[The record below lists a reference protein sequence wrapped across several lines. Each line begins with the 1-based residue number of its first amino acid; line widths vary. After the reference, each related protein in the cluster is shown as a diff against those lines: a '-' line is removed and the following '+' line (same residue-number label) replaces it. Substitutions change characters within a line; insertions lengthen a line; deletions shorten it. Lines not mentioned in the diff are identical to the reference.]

1 MQTSTASDSIVVESG
16 LQLIILVEAIVGED
30 ENALAELY
38 DSTVAKVYGLAL
50 KITQRHDLAEDVVTD
65 TYMQVWQEAG
75 NFDFARGSIIAW
87 MLMICRSRAID
98 ALRNLDKANSHAEP
112 DLLRIES
119 EEVSTSLDIVMML
132 ERESEIRLAMMA
144 LSGRQRQLIAL
155 AFFKGYTHEEIA
167 NQMNIPLGTI
177 KSSIKRAQVKL
188 KTLLNEESS

>member
-1 MQTSTASDSIVVESG
+1 MQTSTASDRILVESG
-16 LQLIILVEAIVGED
+16 EQLIVLVEAIVDQD

-98 ALRNLDKANSHAEP
+98 ALRSLDNACSHAEP

-132 ERESEIRLAMMA
+132 ERESEIRLAMMT
-144 LSGRQRQLIAL
+144 LSGKQRQLIAL